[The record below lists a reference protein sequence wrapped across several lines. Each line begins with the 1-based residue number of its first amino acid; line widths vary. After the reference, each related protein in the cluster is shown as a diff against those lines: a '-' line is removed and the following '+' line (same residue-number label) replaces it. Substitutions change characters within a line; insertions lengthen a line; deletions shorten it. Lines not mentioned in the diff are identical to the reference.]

1 MYDDMQPDNTNP
13 TPIGAHEGSVDREGA
28 MAKADLHKLA
38 NYSIKLFKKIKD
50 EDQLEG
56 WVQAKITKAADY
68 IASVYHYLEYEME
81 FSEYGAKLDN
91 SEMYN
96 EDQKIALKNKLME
109 AKSKIAELK
118 KSQAEKMKSKDSK
131 KVEEGILSG
140 GDEPCTECG
149 GTGMI
154 YREATPVPD
163 HVKSKV
169 EKYKRLTKAT
179 HAASKR
185 LDRNNNGIP
194 DNMEGEKEVDEEF
207 GSNDKEMK
215 VGDTKKTRTGEL
227 TKTSTGVIH
236 KNTSYKDDGDEIA
249 SNAKSGKGIK
259 SHAKAQSAAEKKEKA
274 PAQKMSPK
282 SAKTWGMKDSEK
294 FDNRD
299 KEKEVDETYGQ
310 GVYEAKKKG
319 DGNLANN
326 AKPYDKVTRGD
337 VISGRLGKDEKGGK
351 SVKEA
356 AKWRDPKHKDKLYT
370 QEPRSDE
377 DDYYG
382 DDDYYNPKPDDYPGA
397 KNIKGG
403 GEYDH
408 NDPLRKGY
416 GRHGTGSM
424 NTHGKRKGM
433 PSRDQ
438 ISSLKGSIKAAHGTH
453 PHPNLPEAAKP
464 SAGLSKAKK
473 SAVVKDAKAGKDIGK
488 PGKSFDKTAK
498 AAGGGEKG
506 EKIAAAAMWKNKAK
520 AMKESLDSMSE
531 ASDQGDA
538 MVDAL
543 IKRAS
548 ESDPQGL
555 QSAMQQGPEVLTS
568 FLKQFMQEIENKFD
582 SGEKPQDVAGTEPKD
597 MPGMDDSETAENVVV
612 VPNPSGASSAED
624 AKRLGSMM
632 PAPAMNE
639 SSDLDRMKQF
649 LTRLNG

>member
-13 TPIGAHEGSVDREGA
+13 APIGAHEGSVDREGA

-118 KSQAEKMKSKDSK
+118 KSQAEKMKVK
-131 KVEEGILSG
+131 EGALSG
-140 GDEPCTECG
+140 GDRPCTECG
-149 GTGMI
+149 GTGMV
-154 YREATPVPD
+154 YEEPKAVPA
-163 HVKSKV
+163 HVKTKV
-169 EKYKRLTKAT
+169 EKYKTLVKATKAA
-179 HAASKR
+179 HKR
-185 LDRNNNGIP
+185 MDANNNGIP

-274 PAQKMSPK
+274 PAQKFSPK
-282 SAKTWGMKDSEK
+282 KDKTWGMKDSEK

-326 AKPYDKVTRGD
+326 AKPYDKITKGD
-337 VISGRLGKDEKGGK
+337 VIAGRLGKDEKGGK
-351 SVKEA
+351 AKNVKEA
-356 AKWRDPKHKDKLYT
+356 A
-370 QEPRSDE
+370 
-377 DDYYG
+377 
-382 DDDYYNPKPDDYPGA
+382 
-397 KNIKGG
+397 
-403 GEYDH
+403 
-408 NDPLRKGY
+408 
-416 GRHGTGSM
+416 
-424 NTHGKRKGM
+424 
-433 PSRDQ
+433 
-438 ISSLKGSIKAAHGTH
+438 
-453 PHPNLPEAAKP
+453 P
-464 SAGLSKAKK
+464 SAGLTKAQK
-473 SAVVKDAKAGKDIGK
+473 SSTVKDAKAGKDLGK
-488 PGKSFDKTAK
+488 PGKSFDKVAK

-506 EKIAAAAMWKNKAK
+506 TKIAAAAMWKNKAK